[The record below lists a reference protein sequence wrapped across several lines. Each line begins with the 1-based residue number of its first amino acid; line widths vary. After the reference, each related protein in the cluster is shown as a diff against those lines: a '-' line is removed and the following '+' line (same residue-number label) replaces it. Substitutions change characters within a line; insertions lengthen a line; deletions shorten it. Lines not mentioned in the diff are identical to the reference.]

1 MCDEACDLM
10 RPYEW
15 IVSVLCSLYTHT
27 LTNLIIIVTSIISS
41 KVDIKMLNF
50 RKGSLSIK
58 QQIENIFKRKGRK
71 NGTAEK
77 ANFDFWNMKDEQEL
91 LISSTS
97 SSSRSS
103 YSSCSSMSHEKKI
116 TIHPALKSQ
125 KMLLYIL
132 ILVCSV

>member
-1 MCDEACDLM
+1 
-10 RPYEW
+10 
-15 IVSVLCSLYTHT
+15 VSVLCTLYTHT
-27 LTNLIIIVTSIISS
+27 LTYLIIIVTSNVNISS

-58 QQIENIFKRKGRK
+58 QQIENIFKRRGRK

-91 LISSTS
+91 LIPSTS

-103 YSSCSSMSHEKKI
+103 YSSCSSMSYEKKI
-116 TIHPALKSQ
+116 RIHPALKSQ